1 MPNQIDL
8 YSQELLKIT
17 EKGDSHTIII
27 AGRYSE
33 GSHTF
38 IIKKEELVGIY
49 MEGEAVRFYF
59 KTFPSILAKLSHNK
73 KVLENFSMF
82 MKKVFI
88 NDTEEVDLLGIP

>member
-8 YSQELLKIT
+8 YSQEILKIT
-17 EKGDSHTIII
+17 EKGDSHTIVI

-38 IIKKEELVGIY
+38 IIKKEELVAIY

-59 KTFPSILAKLSHNK
+59 KTFPSILAKLSNNK
-73 KVLENFSMF
+73 KVMENLSEFI
-82 MKKVFI
+82 KKVLI
-88 NDTEEVDLLGIP
+88 NDTKEIDLLSI